1 MSRYNVP
8 TDKEWK
14 ECREMLI
21 IGNSVVAT
29 ATAFRLDPEK
39 VGNLY
44 NELLRN
50 NKIKFN
56 K

>member
-1 MSRYNVP
+1 MSKYNTP
-8 TDKEWK
+8 TEESWK
-14 ECREMLI
+14 GCNEMLI
-21 IGNSVVAT
+21 NGNSVVAT
-29 ATAFRLDPEK
+29 AKAFRLDPEK

-50 NKIKFN
+50 SKIKFN